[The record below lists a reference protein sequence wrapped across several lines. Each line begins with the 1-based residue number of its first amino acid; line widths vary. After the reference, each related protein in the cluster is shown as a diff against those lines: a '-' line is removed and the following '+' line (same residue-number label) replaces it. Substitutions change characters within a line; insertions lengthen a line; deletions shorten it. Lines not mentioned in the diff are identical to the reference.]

1 MPTGERMHLPDI
13 SWIQFC
19 VYKANHFK
27 SHCNSHSPNA
37 SSNHFQ
43 PMYIC
48 RENTFN
54 TFKSIPVIQ
63 QVSINSTVLFCGTPD
78 PMSVDVFKGPCFTC
92 VSEGLG
98 AVRTTWVAAKGLPQS
113 SVEAPEDRVGSP
125 HRAPFRWLTLWDEG
139 CGKAGSPSHQVWHSP
154 GVAPPNTV
162 NCDDDDEGSW
172 ELNKCRIEE
181 IQIHVVSSHS
191 HVHDE
196 PLVED
201 GAREP
206 GQRRASWIC

>member
-1 MPTGERMHLPDI
+1 MQAVI
-13 SWIQFC
+13 
-19 VYKANHFK
+19 
-27 SHCNSHSPNA
+27 
-37 SSNHFQ
+37 
-43 PMYIC
+43 
-48 RENTFN
+48 TFN
-54 TFKSIPVIQ
+54 QCTSAERIHSIHLKTSQWFSRCQLIQ
-63 QVSINSTVLFCGTPD
+63 QYYSTD

-98 AVRTTWVAAKGLPQS
+98 AVRTTWVAAKGPSQS